1 MALTKQDKAF
11 IIGVIEGTQ
20 ISLKLDSD
28 RKFEAMKIEMK
39 ELERRL
45 TAQIEKAFFDSEKRI
60 IEATGEILY
69 DHETRLRKLET
80 SLLK

>member
-20 ISLKLDSD
+20 ISLKLDSN
-28 RKFEAMKIEMK
+28 RKFEAMKIEMR

-45 TAQIEKAFFDSEKRI
+45 TAQIEKAVFESEKRI

-69 DHETRLRKLET
+69 DHETRLQKLET
-80 SLLK
+80 NLLK